1 MNHTFFTAQM
11 KVSRIN
17 FAFLADSL
25 CASETIAGIIELASY
40 TAMSEERAA
49 GELRGPDD
57 VGFNVRTGEAS
68 CRLARSRRRHVA
80 LDCIF
85 KEFRVRLHVQ
95 CLHHPVLVKRHR
107 PGLYVDDIRHF
118 FH

>member
-1 MNHTFFTAQM
+1 MNHTSFQAQM
-11 KVSRIN
+11 KVTRIN
-17 FAFLADSL
+17 FAFLADHL
-25 CASETIAGIIELASY
+25 CASETIACIVELASY
-40 TAMSEERAA
+40 TAMSERARSRRTA
-49 GELRGPDD
+49 GPDD
-57 VGFNVRTGEAS
+57 VGVNVRTGEAS
-68 CRLARSRRRHVA
+68 CRLARSRRCHVA

-107 PGLYVDDIRHF
+107 SRLYINDIRHF